1 MSVLWERC
9 ERKEWCVN
17 IPFDGKKCVSA
28 SGCVRLIEE
37 SGNYYLEIEIGDVRQ
52 RMNLGNSCIEARWY
66 VFAAKVCLGNVQQ
79 AGSTISF
86 DVILRLC
93 VDVNLGP
100 IHIGECVDLFR
111 QHVEIHLLTDADLR
125 ELGFSVEGI
134 PGRARGRSGGAYAYV
149 ETQLKPENAA
159 KLEKAFEK

>member
-9 ERKEWCVN
+9 ERKEWCVK
-17 IPFDGKKCVSA
+17 IPFDGRKCISA

-37 SGNYYLEIEIGDVRQ
+37 NGSYYLEVEVGDVRQ
-52 RMNLGNSCIEARWY
+52 RMNLGNSCVEARWY

-93 VDVNLGP
+93 VDANLGP

-111 QHVEIHLLTDADLR
+111 QHVDIHFLTEADLR
-125 ELGFSVEGI
+125 GLGLTAEGI
-134 PGRARGRSGGAYAYV
+134 PGQARRRGGGAYAYV
-149 ETQLKPENAA
+149 ETQLKPQHAA
-159 KLEKAFEK
+159 NLEKAFE